1 MGLEGSA
8 ERGRGKAREGPGAIA
23 VYVNIGVFYINM
35 TFHMTFFSTA
45 VTVTAAA
52 VAAAV
57 IHRSPLIV
65 IPSSFPSSQKCD
77 NKNSRFLLVRRDKE

>member
-8 ERGRGKAREGPGAIA
+8 ERGRGKTREGPGAIA

-52 VAAAV
+52 EVERGV
-57 IHRSPLIV
+57 VYQR
-65 IPSSFPSSQKCD
+65 
-77 NKNSRFLLVRRDKE
+77 VRHQE